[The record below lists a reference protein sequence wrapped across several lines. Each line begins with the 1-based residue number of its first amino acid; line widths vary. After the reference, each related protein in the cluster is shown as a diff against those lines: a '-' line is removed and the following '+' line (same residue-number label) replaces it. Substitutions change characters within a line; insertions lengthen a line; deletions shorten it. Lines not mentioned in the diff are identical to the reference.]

1 MFVDEQKNYVIIIRM
16 RTKKEA
22 IGRLLKV
29 ASNQMSREFDNFAA
43 QLDLTGQQMSILDFL
58 GNQSEEG
65 SGKEISQTM
74 IELEF
79 NIRRSTTTEILQRME
94 KRLLINRRTSL
105 TDARQKSAELTEEGK
120 RYLPEIRAYI
130 QAHNKKALTGLSTEE
145 IAAVEKFLNNFSVQ
159 EGRE

>member
-1 MFVDEQKNYVIIIRM
+1 MIRM

-58 GNQSEEG
+58 GNQSEED
-65 SGKEISQTM
+65 SEKEISQTM

-94 KRLLINRRTSL
+94 KRQLIKEKSESNRCS
-105 TDARQKSAELTEEGK
+105 S
-120 RYLPEIRAYI
+120 EI
-130 QAHNKKALTGLSTEE
+130 G
-145 IAAVEKFLNNFSVQ
+145 
-159 EGRE
+159 

>member
-1 MFVDEQKNYVIIIRM
+1 M

-58 GNQSEEG
+58 GNQSEED

-94 KRLLINRRTSL
+94 KRQLIKRKASP
-105 TDARQKSAELTEEGK
+105 TDARQKSVYLTDKSKNIE
-120 RYLPEIRAYI
+120 R
-130 QAHNKKALTGLSTEE
+130 E
-145 IAAVEKFLNNFSVQ
+145 IADFMKHNQDTLENNFSKEDIQ
-159 EGRE
+159 TFEKMLKFYIAGGES

>member
-1 MFVDEQKNYVIIIRM
+1 M

-29 ASNQMSREFDNFAA
+29 ASNQMSREFDNFAI
-43 QLDLTGQQMSILDFL
+43 QFDLTGQQMSILDFL
-58 GNQSEEG
+58 GNQSEED

-94 KRLLINRRTSL
+94 KRQLIKRKASP
-105 TDARQKSAELTEEGK
+105 TDARSKN
-120 RYLPEIRAYI
+120 R
-130 QAHNKKALTGLSTEE
+130 
-145 IAAVEKFLNNFSVQ
+145 LN
-159 EGRE
+159 

>member
-1 MFVDEQKNYVIIIRM
+1 MTNKKDCVIIIRM

-58 GNQSEEG
+58 GNQSEED

-79 NIRRSTTTEILQRME
+79 NIRRSTTMEILQRME
-94 KRLLINRRTSL
+94 KRQLIKRKASP
-105 TDARQKSAELTEEGK
+105 TDARQKSVELTEEGK
-120 RYLPEIRAYI
+120 QYLPEIRTYI
-130 QAHNKKALTGLSTEE
+130 QGHNQKALAGLSAEE
-145 IAAVEKFLNNFSVQ
+145 IAAVEKFLNNFSMQ
-159 EGRE
+159 KGKE

>member
-1 MFVDEQKNYVIIIRM
+1 M

-58 GNQSEEG
+58 GNQSEED

-94 KRLLINRRTSL
+94 KRQLIKRKASP
-105 TDARQKSAELTEEGK
+105 TDARQKSVELTEEGK
-120 RYLPEIRAYI
+120 QYLPEIRTYI
-130 QAHNKKALTGLSTEE
+130 KVIIKKLWRVCQQRRLLQLKNFLIILACRKEKNEHRIRNKYSQ
-145 IAAVEKFLNNFSVQ
+145 S
-159 EGRE
+159 